1 MADSKEV
8 KIKMKEYEKI
18 LKKYPKKG
26 DLRFQIVDNNTI
38 ILCCAYYASK
48 YTVCDVNEFIEFRE
62 NEGYKLRSFNN
73 ILTLFNLTGH
83 EKEITNPIKIIPD
96 INFKATQL
104 LRYEISKNKY
114 VCLNPTYLKKVYV
127 KGLRLYTQF
136 KQIKD
141 GVSSVS
147 VVFLVDDNSEVK
159 AVICP
164 VKVNNILKEIE
175 RVAKND

>member
-1 MADSKEV
+1 
-8 KIKMKEYEKI
+8 MKEYEKI

-26 DLRFQIVDNNTI
+26 DVHFQIVDNNTI
-38 ILCCAYYASK
+38 ILCCAYYGSK

-62 NEGYKLRSFNN
+62 SEGYKLRSFDN

-83 EKEITNPIKIIPD
+83 EKEISNPIEFIASLDLKERR
-96 INFKATQL
+96 L

-114 VCLNPTYLKKVYV
+114 VCLNPIYLKKVSA

-136 KQIKD
+136 KNKKD
-141 GVSSVS
+141 GVSSVGF
-147 VVFLVDDNSEVK
+147 VYLVDDNNEVK

-164 VKVNNILKEIE
+164 VIVGNILKEIE
-175 RVAKND
+175 RVTKND

>member
-1 MADSKEV
+1 
-8 KIKMKEYEKI
+8 MKEYEKI

-26 DLRFQIVDNNTI
+26 EIRIQIVDNNTI

-48 YTVCDVNEFIEFRE
+48 YTVCNANEFVEFRE
-62 NEGYKLRSFNN
+62 YQGYTLRLFDS

-83 EKEITNPIKIIPD
+83 EKEITNPIKIIGATH
-96 INFKATQL
+96 FKVTQL

-114 VCLNPTYLKKVYV
+114 VCLNPTYLKKVYA

-136 KQIKD
+136 KFIKND
-141 GVSSVS
+141 FSSVGL
-147 VVFLVDDNSEVK
+147 VYLVDDNNEVK

-164 VKVNNILKEIE
+164 VKVENILKEIE
-175 RVAKND
+175 RATKND